1 MRTLTEKYNGV
12 LKGLFSKDQFL
23 RDARMEQS
31 HFITQHNSYGDAV
44 NILLNKGLISET
56 LSNEAEIQGQDQIK
70 YMDSANMLL
79 KALKPTFNNAEIV
92 FRGLNNDLARVT
104 YYTEDPGGESITTVF
119 CGETSKGPDLFFYQ
133 EMDETG
139 DTDTVGFDTIEELIQ
154 YCKSGEEIAEKMIN
168 PDHTAAAI
176 PLEEEVTP
184 EEWDAAKEAARLAKY
199 PEKVKLDDIM
209 AMLPKDKLDAMK
221 AKVDQEWADYL
232 ATADY
237 DGPLEEVNLEE
248 GPARNNPK
256 IERLVAGINDLI
268 AKAVDSDG
276 DPIGVIEPDTT
287 WQEPYM
293 YSPIEYKNGQLK
305 ITSKSPYQKT
315 SNVDIILSRNMEYE
329 GLPTLRLIMRMYK
342 KAIKQEARKAERMSN
357 QEPDYDEYYS
367 ESIKS
372 DIEEKK
378 LTDAEKA
385 GKEKIVK
392 SLAKAGMSKKDPKTY
407 AIATT
412 QAKEL
417 YEGFEEVNVAYSDI
431 LEVYKKHYTQLAN
444 MSEDDAYALHEL
456 LKSYFNRLFEGDSQ
470 ESSSEVKKG
479 DVLKHQPSGVEL
491 EVTHVDE
498 KYIRGFI
505 KSAGKVKGV
514 ELEVGK
520 MAQLKP
526 VELGSVWNKVV
537 ESTLSEATDESFET
551 YTDASAV
558 ARRLSR
564 IEDGKVYIFEV
575 EKTIQ
580 EYIISKEPIAGA
592 ELAGVFLDGKPV
604 VDNTLQ
610 EAKEEGYES
619 PKPELPLDVL
629 HHGIRFELDKK
640 EIGNTPTK
648 EEYLKAY
655 KAATKNLE
663 KDLLHYKREEGAE
676 DAPVSK
682 SDEMVK
688 VKLKESFKKIIR
700 NILSENESDKKAF
713 NLNGKVI

>member
-31 HFITQHNSYGDAV
+31 HFITQHNSYGDAI
-44 NILLNKGLISET
+44 NILLNKGLISEGELNRFGKFAKAKSEAMK
-56 LSNEAEIQGQDQIK
+56 LSKEEGKKK
-70 YMDSANMLL
+70 YVEEG
-79 KALKPTFNNAEIV
+79 P
-92 FRGLNNDLARVT
+92 
-104 YYTEDPGGESITTVF
+104 
-119 CGETSKGPDLFFYQ
+119 GETFVVSNSYDDKKTIASFENGIFLSGK
-133 EMDETG
+133 ETLDEIDIT
-139 DTDTVGFDTIEELIQ
+139 
-154 YCKSGEEIAEKMIN
+154 EKRVN

-176 PLEEEVTP
+176 PLEDVS
-184 EEWDAAKEAARLAKY
+184 
-199 PEKVKLDDIM
+199 
-209 AMLPKDKLDAMK
+209 
-221 AKVDQEWADYL
+221 
-232 ATADY
+232 
-237 DGPLEEVNLEE
+237 LEE
-248 GPARNNPK
+248 GPAKNNPK

-268 AKAVDSDG
+268 AQAVEPAG
-276 DPIGVIEPDTT
+276 DPIGVVDPSGT
-287 WQEPYM
+287 WPEPYV
-293 YSPIEYKNGQLK
+293 YSPIEYRNGHLK
-305 ITSKSPYQKT
+305 ITSRSVYKSTPEVET
-315 SNVDIILSRNMEYE
+315 ILSKHMEYD
-329 GLPTLRLIMRMYK
+329 GIDTLRLIMRMYK
-342 KAIKQEARKAERMSN
+342 KAIKQAGRMSS
-357 QEPDYDEYYS
+357 Q
-367 ESIKS
+367 

-407 AIATT
+407 AIAIT

-592 ELAGVFLDGKPV
+592 ELAGVFLDGMPV

>member
-44 NILLNKGLISET
+44 NILLNKGLISEAM
-56 LSNEAEIQGQDQIK
+56 SDQGKDKIIK
-70 YMDSANMLL
+70 SATQNGD
-79 KALKPTFNNAEIV
+79 KSYS
-92 FRGLNNDLARVT
+92 VT
-104 YYTEDPGGESITTVF
+104 YEDGTTAKIAVSHDDWDDIH
-119 CGETSKGPDLFFYQ
+119 GKYGSLSEV
-133 EMDETG
+133 E
-139 DTDTVGFDTIEELIQ
+139 
-154 YCKSGEEIAEKMIN
+154 EEITEKMDN

-176 PLEEEVTP
+176 PLEDVS
-184 EEWDAAKEAARLAKY
+184 
-199 PEKVKLDDIM
+199 I
-209 AMLPKDKLDAMK
+209 
-221 AKVDQEWADYL
+221 
-232 ATADY
+232 
-237 DGPLEEVNLEE
+237 EE
-248 GPARNNPK
+248 GPAKNNPK
-256 IERLVAGINDLI
+256 IEKLVAGINDLI
-268 AKAVDSDG
+268 AQAVDDVG
-276 DPIGVIEPDTT
+276 DPIGVVDSSGT
-287 WQEPYM
+287 WPEPYV
-293 YSPIEYKNGQLK
+293 YSPIEYRNGHLK
-305 ITSKSPYQKT
+305 ITSRSVYKSTPEVET
-315 SNVDIILSRNMEYE
+315 ILSKHMEYD
-329 GLPTLRLIMRMYK
+329 GIDTLRLIMRMYK
-342 KAIKQEARKAERMSN
+342 KAIKQAGRMSS
-357 QEPDYDEYYS
+357 Q
-367 ESIKS
+367 

-444 MSEDDAYALHEL
+444 MNEDDAYALHEL
-456 LKSYFNRLFEGDSQ
+456 LKSYFNRLFEGTI
-470 ESSSEVKKG
+470 SEADVNVKRNDK
-479 DVLKHQPSGVEL
+479 LEHIPSGAVL
-491 EVTHVDE
+491 SVSISTPTR
-498 KYIRGFI
+498 ISGFLTVGGTI
-505 KSAGKVKGV
+505 KGKEFRRDDLILVRPV
-514 ELEVGK
+514 EVG
-520 MAQLKP
+520 A
-526 VELGSVWNKVV
+526 VWKKLPSEEPEIKYHNMT
-537 ESTLSEATDESFET
+537 ES
-551 YTDASAV
+551 
-558 ARRLSR
+558 
-564 IEDGKVYIFEV
+564 
-575 EKTIQ
+575 
-580 EYIISKEPIAGA
+580 
-592 ELAGVFLDGKPV
+592 
-604 VDNTLQ
+604 
-610 EAKEEGYES
+610 KEEGYES

-655 KAATKNLE
+655 KAVTKNLE

-688 VKLKESFKKIIR
+688 VKLKESFKNIIR

>member
-1 MRTLTEKYNGV
+1 
-12 LKGLFSKDQFL
+12 
-23 RDARMEQS
+23 
-31 HFITQHNSYGDAV
+31 
-44 NILLNKGLISET
+44 
-56 LSNEAEIQGQDQIK
+56 
-70 YMDSANMLL
+70 
-79 KALKPTFNNAEIV
+79 
-92 FRGLNNDLARVT
+92 
-104 YYTEDPGGESITTVF
+104 
-119 CGETSKGPDLFFYQ
+119 
-133 EMDETG
+133 
-139 DTDTVGFDTIEELIQ
+139 
-154 YCKSGEEIAEKMIN
+154 
-168 PDHTAAAI
+168 
-176 PLEEEVTP
+176 
-184 EEWDAAKEAARLAKY
+184 
-199 PEKVKLDDIM
+199 
-209 AMLPKDKLDAMK
+209 
-221 AKVDQEWADYL
+221 
-232 ATADY
+232 
-237 DGPLEEVNLEE
+237 
-248 GPARNNPK
+248 
-256 IERLVAGINDLI
+256 
-268 AKAVDSDG
+268 
-276 DPIGVIEPDTT
+276 
-287 WQEPYM
+287 
-293 YSPIEYKNGQLK
+293 
-305 ITSKSPYQKT
+305 
-315 SNVDIILSRNMEYE
+315 MEYE
-329 GLPTLRLIMRMYK
+329 GIPTLRLIMRMYK
-342 KAIKQEARKAERMSN
+342 KAIKQAGRMSS
-357 QEPDYDEYYS
+357 Q
-367 ESIKS
+367 

-378 LTDAEKA
+378 LTAAEKA
-385 GKEKIVK
+385 GKEKIIK

-431 LEVYKKHYTQLAN
+431 LEVYKKHYTQLSN

-592 ELAGVFLDGKPV
+592 ELAGVFLNGMPV
-604 VDNTLQ
+604 VDNALQ
-610 EAKEEGYES
+610 EAKEEGYQS

>member
-1 MRTLTEKYNGV
+1 M
-12 LKGLFSKDQFL
+12 
-23 RDARMEQS
+23 
-31 HFITQHNSYGDAV
+31 
-44 NILLNKGLISET
+44 
-56 LSNEAEIQGQDQIK
+56 
-70 YMDSANMLL
+70 
-79 KALKPTFNNAEIV
+79 
-92 FRGLNNDLARVT
+92 
-104 YYTEDPGGESITTVF
+104 
-119 CGETSKGPDLFFYQ
+119 
-133 EMDETG
+133 
-139 DTDTVGFDTIEELIQ
+139 
-154 YCKSGEEIAEKMIN
+154 
-168 PDHTAAAI
+168 
-176 PLEEEVTP
+176 
-184 EEWDAAKEAARLAKY
+184 
-199 PEKVKLDDIM
+199 
-209 AMLPKDKLDAMK
+209 
-221 AKVDQEWADYL
+221 
-232 ATADY
+232 
-237 DGPLEEVNLEE
+237 
-248 GPARNNPK
+248 
-256 IERLVAGINDLI
+256 
-268 AKAVDSDG
+268 
-276 DPIGVIEPDTT
+276 
-287 WQEPYM
+287 
-293 YSPIEYKNGQLK
+293 
-305 ITSKSPYQKT
+305 
-315 SNVDIILSRNMEYE
+315 
-329 GLPTLRLIMRMYK
+329 
-342 KAIKQEARKAERMSN
+342 
-357 QEPDYDEYYS
+357 
-367 ESIKS
+367 
-372 DIEEKK
+372 
-378 LTDAEKA
+378 
-385 GKEKIVK
+385 
-392 SLAKAGMSKKDPKTY
+392 
-407 AIATT
+407 
-412 QAKEL
+412 
-417 YEGFEEVNVAYSDI
+417 
-431 LEVYKKHYTQLAN
+431 
-444 MSEDDAYALHEL
+444 
-456 LKSYFNRLFEGDSQ
+456 
-470 ESSSEVKKG
+470 
-479 DVLKHQPSGVEL
+479 KHQPSGVEL

>member
-44 NILLNKGLISET
+44 NILLNKGLISEGELNKYGKFAKAKSEAMK
-56 LSNEAEIQGQDQIK
+56 LSKEEGKKK
-70 YMDSANMLL
+70 YV
-79 KALKPTFNNAEIV
+79 EQ
-92 FRGLNNDLARVT
+92 
-104 YYTEDPGGESITTVF
+104 
-119 CGETSKGPDLFFYQ
+119 GPDETFIVSNSYDDKKTIASFENGRFLSGK
-133 EMDETG
+133 ETLDEIDIT
-139 DTDTVGFDTIEELIQ
+139 
-154 YCKSGEEIAEKMIN
+154 EKMVN

-176 PLEEEVTP
+176 PLEEVITP
-184 EEWDAAKEAARLAKY
+184 EELAYAKEQERLQAN
-199 PEKVKLDDIM
+199 PERKGIEDVR
-209 AMLPKDKLDAMK
+209 AMLDKERFKPMK
-221 AKVDQEWADYL
+221 FDDPELDQEYQEWLDSG
-232 ATADY
+232 Y

-276 DPIGVIEPDTT
+276 DPVGVIEPGTT
-287 WQEPYM
+287 WEEPYM
-293 YSPIEYKNGQLK
+293 YYPIEYKNGQLK
-305 ITSKSPYQKT
+305 ITSQSLYKNTPEVYT
-315 SNVDIILSRNMEYE
+315 ILSRNMEYE
-329 GLPTLRLIMRMYK
+329 GIPTLRLIMRMYK
-342 KAIKQEARKAERMSN
+342 KAIKQAGRMSS
-357 QEPDYDEYYS
+357 Q
-367 ESIKS
+367 

-417 YEGFEEVNVAYSDI
+417 YEGFGEVNDAYSDI
-431 LEVYKKHYTQLAN
+431 LEVYKKHYTQLSN

-470 ESSSEVKKG
+470 ESSSKVKKG

-514 ELEVGK
+514 ELVVGK

-564 IEDGKVYIFEV
+564 IEEGKVYIFEV

-592 ELAGVFLDGKPV
+592 ELAGVFLDGMPV